1 MRSDKEQRLICFNFL
16 LEPVFATSHLRVQNA
31 KFFDCCMGQDD
42 VVLGFLTPPNAGTDG
57 APLKSLFGF
66 ERVHVKSGETIS
78 VYLYP
83 QLTDFTHVSSR
94 AHNILWECKKRFT
107 SLCSAM
113 LSCHPLCLGARLEGS
128 SWSHSEH
135 SRVTLLLTP

>member
-1 MRSDKEQRLICFNFL
+1 M
-16 LEPVFATSHLRVQNA
+16 
-31 KFFDCCMGQDD
+31 
-42 VVLGFLTPPNAGTDG
+42 LGFLTPPNAGTDG

-94 AHNILWECKKRFT
+94 TQNILWDCRQCFA
-107 SLCSAM
+107 SLALLCS
-113 LSCHPLCLGARLEGS
+113 LSCHPLCLGARLQ
-128 SWSHSEH
+128 
-135 SRVTLLLTP
+135 